1 MTCVYFTSMDQNIHY
16 PIPCVNTD
24 IFAEVE
30 EKLYK
35 EYPIYRETNNIF
47 LFNGNEILRF
57 KSIEDNK
64 IKNGLPVILV
74 IPEK

>member
-16 PIPCVNTD
+16 HIPCVNTD

-30 EKLYK
+30 EKFYK
-35 EYPIYRETNNIF
+35 ECPIYRETNNVF
-47 LFNGNEILRF
+47 LLNGNEILRF